1 MKEMEEKTKA
11 VPKTAL
17 RIAVKNQPSSPRP
30 LKTSMN
36 KLALGWQNKTTS
48 KTRQIPTKER

>member
-30 LKTSMN
+30 LKTFMN